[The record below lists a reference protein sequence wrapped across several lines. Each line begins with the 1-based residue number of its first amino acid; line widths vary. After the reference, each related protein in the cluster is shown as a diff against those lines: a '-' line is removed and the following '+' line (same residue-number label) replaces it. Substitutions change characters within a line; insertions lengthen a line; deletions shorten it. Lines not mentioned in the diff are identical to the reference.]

1 MKATIDEAGRVVLP
15 AALREAVG
23 LTPGMEVEVRLSDGR
38 IEIEP
43 ETLPV
48 ELVRR
53 GRLLVA
59 VPKIPVEPLTSE
71 VVNETRQAIERER
84 LPYW

>member
-1 MKATIDEAGRVVLP
+1 MKAMIDETGRVVLP
-15 AALREAVG
+15 EAIRKAAG
-23 LTPGMEVEVRLSDGR
+23 LSPGMEVEVRLRDGR

-59 VPKIPVEPLTSE
+59 VPTIPVEPLTNE
-71 VVNETRQAIERER
+71 LVNETREVTERER
-84 LPYW
+84 FPYW

>member
-1 MKATIDEAGRVVLP
+1 MKAMIDEAGRVVLP
-15 AALREAVG
+15 EKIRAAAGLR
-23 LTPGMEVEVRLSDGR
+23 PGMEVEIRLSDGR

-59 VPKIPVEPLTSE
+59 VPTIPVEPLTNE
-71 VVNETRQAIERER
+71 LVNETREAIERER
-84 LPYW
+84 FPYW

>member
-15 AALREAVG
+15 NEIREAAG
-23 LTPGMEVEVRLSDGR
+23 LRPGVEVEVRLSDGR

-48 ELVRR
+48 ELVWR

-59 VPKIPVEPLTSE
+59 VPKIPVEPLTNE
-71 VVNETRQAIERER
+71 MVNETRESIERER
-84 LPYW
+84 FPYW